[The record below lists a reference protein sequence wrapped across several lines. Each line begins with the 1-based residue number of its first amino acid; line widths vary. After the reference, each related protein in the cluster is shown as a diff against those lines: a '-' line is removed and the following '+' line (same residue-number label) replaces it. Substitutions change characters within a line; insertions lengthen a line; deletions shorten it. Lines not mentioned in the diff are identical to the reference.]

1 MIHLVTLPLGLFF
14 SVLVYG
20 LWLATDIETDWKE
33 PPYDWN
39 REDPELW
46 LTEPATLDYQRREA

>member
-1 MIHLVTLPLGLFF
+1 MTVFLVSIPLGLFF

-20 LWLATDIETDWKE
+20 LYCATDIETDWKE

-39 REDPELW
+39 REDEDLW
-46 LTEPATLDYQRREA
+46 L